1 MDSRKL
7 ALSKLLDRIGDGLVV
22 CGLGKMGR
30 ELFELRQERG
40 EPNDDFI
47 AMGSMGCAVGIGLGI
62 ALSRP
67 SKKVFVLTGDGA
79 LLMKLGS
86 IATALRYKPENL
98 EIIVIENDLHD
109 STGGQRN
116 NFEYISDWVGTHCRV
131 IKVKPGAN
139 ENLGRPNITPK
150 QMVERFR
157 GKILN

>member
-1 MDSRKL
+1 MDSRKS
-7 ALSKLLDRIGDGLVV
+7 AMSKLLDDIGDGLVI

-40 EPNDDFI
+40 EPNNDFI
-47 AMGSMGCAVGIGLGI
+47 AMGSMGCALGIGLGV

-67 SKKVFVLTGDGA
+67 SRKVYVLTGDGA

-98 EIIVIENDLHD
+98 EVIVLQNNLHD

-116 NFEYISDWVGTHCRV
+116 NFEYIEDWVERHCRV

-139 ENLGRPNITPK
+139 QNLGRPNITP
-150 QMVERFR
+150 QEMVKRFR
-157 GKILN
+157 GQIN